1 MGRFFARLQTK
12 LIMLVLLSSL
22 PALGVIFAMNQ
33 YYRAEALSQEKAEL
47 NSQAERFAQY
57 HQDMVN
63 RAENVLRL
71 LTHSQVVRDQKNPA
85 CERFLADVLHDLG
98 PVFANLLVI
107 SPEGMETCNAVAP
120 GKFVNLSDRSY
131 FIKAMSTR
139 KAAVGEYIIGRTTG
153 TPVIGVAYPFVS
165 DGHVPFLM
173 ATTLQLERINQL
185 ASQNMQSSDHHL
197 TIIDPKGT
205 VLLRTSL
212 DGQENWIGKPIADTP
227 LGRAMLS
234 HSNRT
239 TFVGPDLNGHDDL
252 FVMTPLGPKGSPYAY
267 LSLGMPLTIL
277 YAKYDRLLAVGVGAG
292 VFALFFGLLVAGLG
306 SRRFLLT
313 RVEPLIRTVR
323 SLRQGRLAARAPNL
337 EAGGELDELA
347 YSINQMANTLER
359 KELETQDS
367 LSALRES
374 RARFELV
381 LNASDLGYWDVDF
394 KNDTVTYSESW
405 AAMLGYSLGEIGSG
419 MNAWTDL
426 IHPDDLSP
434 TLAQWEWHQNASAPA
449 SSFESEFRMRT
460 RDGSWRW
467 ILSRGRVMARAP
479 SGDPLRAA
487 GTHLDITDRKQAAE
501 RLEFLAHHD
510 PLTGLLNRYYFGERA
525 QTAIIRAQR
534 AEQEIA
540 VFLMDLDRFKTINDS
555 LGHGVGDELLG
566 AVSTRLRAEFMN
578 GSQTPVLLARMG
590 GDEFTVLVEGV
601 TDSRELEAVGRRIL
615 DCFAQPFEIEHHVL
629 SMSTSIG
636 IARYPLNASDL
647 DLLLRQADAALY
659 VSKNEGRNSFRFF
672 SCEMATAAEER
683 MEMESGLRRALAGSE
698 LSLVYQPQVDLASG
712 RLIGFETLARWQHP
726 TKGLIPPLQFIPVA
740 EDSGLIVP
748 LGRWVLDTACAQI
761 RQWQDQGLEIGHV
774 AVNVSAIQMERGTLV
789 EDVRQALSESGI
801 DPDHLELEITESF
814 ILNDPEEAAR
824 ALNELRALGVHL
836 AIDDFGTG
844 YSSLLYLKRLP
855 FDLIKIDQGFVR
867 GMLDDPQDAAIV
879 RAIIA
884 LAQSLDLDVLAE
896 GVETLAHAQQL
907 YVLGCGLAQGY
918 HYGKPVSASE
928 VSVKN
933 YPSLGD

>member
-1 MGRFFARLQTK
+1 MGRLFARLQTK
-12 LIMLVLLSSL
+12 LIILVLLSSL

-71 LTHSQVVRDQKNPA
+71 LTHPQVVRDQQNPA

-120 GKFVNLSDRSY
+120 GKFVNLSDRGY

-153 TPVIGVAYPFVS
+153 TPVIGLAYPFVS
-165 DGHVPFLM
+165 DGHVQFLT
-173 ATTLQLERINQL
+173 ATSLQLERINQL
-185 ASQNMQSSDHHL
+185 ASQNMQSNDHHL

-205 VLLRTSL
+205 VLLRTSP
-212 DGQENWIGKPIADTP
+212 DGQENWIGKRIADTP

-234 HSNRT
+234 HSSRT

-252 FVMTPLGPKGSPYAY
+252 FVITPLGPKGSPYAY

-277 YAKYDRLLAVGVGAG
+277 YAKYDRLLVVGVGAG
-292 VFALFFGLLVAGLG
+292 AFALFFGLLVAGLG

-347 YSINQMANTLER
+347 FSINQMANTLER
-359 KELETQDS
+359 KESETQDS

-426 IHPDDLSP
+426 IHPEDRPS
-434 TLAQWEWHQNASAPA
+434 TLALWQKHLDARSA
-449 SSFESEFRMRT
+449 SFESEFRMRT
-460 RDGSWRW
+460 QSGEWRW
-467 ILSRGRVMARAP
+467 ILSRGRVMSRNSA
-479 SGDPLRAA
+479 GVPLRAA
-487 GTHLDITDRKQAAE
+487 GTHLDVTERKQAAE

-525 QTAIIRAQR
+525 QTAIMRAQR
-534 AEQEIA
+534 VGQEVA

-590 GDEFTVLVEGV
+590 GDEFTLLVESV
-601 TDSRELEAVGRRIL
+601 TDNRELEAVARRIL

-636 IARYPLNASDL
+636 IARYPLNAPDL

-659 VSKNEGRNSFRFF
+659 VSKSEGRNGFRFF

-683 MEMESGLRRALAGSE
+683 MEIESGLRQALAGNE
-698 LSLVYQPQVDLASG
+698 LSLMYQPQVDLASG
-712 RLIGFETLARWQHP
+712 RLIGFEALVRWQHP
-726 TKGLIPPLQFIPVA
+726 SKGWIPPLRFIPVA

-774 AVNVSAIQMERGTLV
+774 AVNVSAIQMEHGTLV
-789 EDVRQALSESGI
+789 DDVRQALSESGI

-879 RAIIA
+879 RSIIA

-928 VSVKN
+928 VRVKN
-933 YPSLGD
+933 YPSLAD